1 MRGLVKGTQSEWT
14 KRPVW
19 LLLVLMLFILAGN
32 AVFSLTGI
40 RSQSEEIVSMQERI
54 THLRTGLRRPDAGER
69 FSEAVSGVETF
80 KARIPDHK
88 GLTIVLDDIFG
99 AATRNGLKIPTGDY
113 NPMTVK
119 ETDISKYTI
128 KFPVEGTYSQVKRFI
143 YDFEALA
150 HILAVEEITF
160 SSGKGAGTIALKIKV
175 ATYFL

>member
-1 MRGLVKGTQSEWT
+1 MRGLVQGTEREWT

-32 AVFSLTGI
+32 TVFTMTGI
-40 RSQSEEIVSMQERI
+40 RSQAEEIVSLQERI
-54 THLRTGLRRPDAGER
+54 TDVRTGLKRPDAGER
-69 FSEAVSGVETF
+69 FSEAVSGVEAF

-88 GLTIVLDDIFG
+88 GLTGVLDDIFG
-99 AATRNGLKIPTGDY
+99 AATRSGLKITTGDY
-113 NPMTVK
+113 NPMTIK

-128 KFPVEGTYSQVKRFI
+128 RFPVEGTYSQVKRFI
-143 YDFEALA
+143 HDFEALP

-160 SSGKGAGTIALKIKV
+160 SSGKGAGTIALNIIV